1 MMFKEHKD
9 MKVQCEEQERQLKA
23 QAKTID
29 EQADKIQRLESL
41 VNGLINK
48 KDNWKAFWTFEGK
61 PAVIE

>member
-29 EQADKIQRLESL
+29 EQADKIQKLESL

-48 KDNWKAFWTFEGK
+48 KDN
-61 PAVIE
+61 